1 MLLAVTLAMRS
12 EGAEELAA
20 ARAEL
25 RKVISD
31 LDALRY
37 RLLGVRSVLPEAP
50 GGSHPEADL
59 PEGADEVSNVRDE
72 IANVVVDRIKPAI
85 TDLEALLGVQLSPA
99 NLRW

>member
-1 MLLAVTLAMRS
+1 MRS

-37 RLLGVRSVLPEAP
+37 RLLGVRSVLPESVTE
-50 GGSHPEADL
+50 SHPEEDL
-59 PEGADEVSNVRDE
+59 PDEVSNVRDE
-72 IANVVVDRIKPAI
+72 IANVVVDRINPAI
-85 TDLEALLGVQLSPA
+85 TDLEALLGVQRSPA
-99 NLRW
+99 NPRW

>member
-1 MLLAVTLAMRS
+1 MRS

-37 RLLGVRSVLPEAP
+37 RLLGVRSVLPESPAE
-50 GGSHPEADL
+50 SHPEEDL
-59 PEGADEVSNVRDE
+59 PDEVSNGRDE
-72 IANVVVDRIKPAI
+72 IANVVVDRLNPTI
-85 TDLEALLGVQLSPA
+85 TDLEALLGVQRSPA
-99 NLRW
+99 NPRW